1 MENYRKVWDDSK
13 SVYLNKPLHN
23 WASNYCDALRYMC
36 LSIHKAGHRG
46 LSSEEFERKKAEAL
60 YGNQDLPRFFRNTN
74 YDRYS

>member
-1 MENYRKVWDDSK
+1 
-13 SVYLNKPLHN
+13 
-23 WASNYCDALRYMC
+23 MC